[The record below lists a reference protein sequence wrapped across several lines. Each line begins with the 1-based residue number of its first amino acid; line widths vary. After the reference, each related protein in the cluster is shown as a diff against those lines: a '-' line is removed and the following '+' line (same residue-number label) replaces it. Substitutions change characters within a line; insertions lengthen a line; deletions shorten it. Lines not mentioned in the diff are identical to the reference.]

1 MILLSTSPCVAVL
14 RSSERTLGARFPEGA
29 TRRAPNDAAPT
40 EPAPVDPYRG
50 AVTAPAKNTYVT
62 FLLLFIRK
70 SRWKDWWI
78 LLCFGIHYYLNT
90 SSMWSVWN
98 SLEIST
104 WSSLLLKLFIDAINT
119 SFGSFWVVCLP
130 GKKCSLFLLGDFP
143 DVG

>member
-62 FLLLFIRK
+62 FLWLFIRK
-70 SRWKDWWI
+70 SRWKDFAVFWHT
-78 LLCFGIHYYLNT
+78 LLFEYKQLCEVCEIVWRHPLNQVYFLNWLLMPSIHLLG
-90 SSMWSVWN
+90 VWVI
-98 SLEIST
+98 SLS
-104 WSSLLLKLFIDAINT
+104 D
-119 SFGSFWVVCLP
+119 
-130 GKKCSLFLLGDFP
+130 KKCSVVLLGDFP